1 MLSKEEPIEPFLIT
15 FSGTL
20 TTAAVSSGGAL
31 NKLNLIIIITA
42 LVILWPSSASYS
54 SSDYKYLRN
63 NAQVLP
69 IHSSSTSSTSTL
81 LVIITPQVGS
91 ECSELVDS
99 IIVSSSLLLPW
110 SFAADF

>member
-42 LVILWPSSASYS
+42 LVILWPSSASS

-63 NAQVLP
+63 KAQVLP

-91 ECSELVDS
+91 EYSELVDS
-99 IIVSSSLLLPW
+99 IIVSSPLLLPW